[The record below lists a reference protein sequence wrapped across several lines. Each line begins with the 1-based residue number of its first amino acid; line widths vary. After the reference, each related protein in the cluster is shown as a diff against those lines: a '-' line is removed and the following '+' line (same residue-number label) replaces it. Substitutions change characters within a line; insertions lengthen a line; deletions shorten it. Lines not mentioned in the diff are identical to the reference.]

1 MMQKIKVIEYI
12 SNLGDGG
19 AETLVKD
26 YVCLLDRNR
35 FDPIVVVLRGGVDSA
50 NKRTIV
56 EKRIPIIE
64 IYGNWNIWIR
74 LWNKIFGW
82 WYIPNRLKRIV
93 RAEKADVL
101 HMHLMVL
108 KHVSHMG
115 KTLESLRLLFTCH
128 SILSQVF
135 GGERISERIAADKLI
150 KNNQMQLV
158 ALHDDMAVELN
169 EMFDIQNTVII
180 RNGIDFS
187 RFRSVRISRAEKREE
202 LHIPEDAFVVGHVG
216 RFSEQKNHM
225 FLVEVFAEIAQKR
238 NDAYLLMVGAGDTEA
253 TEQKLRDYGLANR
266 YTILSHR
273 ADVNEIMRTMDVF
286 LFPSLYE
293 GLGIALIEAQVS
305 GLRCIASNMVPEEAF
320 RSENA
325 IALPLDDPATWAN
338 VALDTTIKGEAH
350 GTLEEYDMN
359 MEIKRLEKLY
369 LGEKLS

>member
-1 MMQKIKVIEYI
+1 MKRIKVIEYI

-26 YVCLLDRNR
+26 YVQMLDRKI
-35 FDPIVVVLRGGVDSA
+35 FDPVVVVLRGGVESA
-50 NKRTIV
+50 NKHRI
-56 EKRIPIIE
+56 EKSGIPIIE
-64 IYGNWNIWIR
+64 IYRRWNIWIR

-93 RAEKADVL
+93 REEKADVL

-108 KHVSHMG
+108 KHIPHMG
-115 KTLESLRLLFTCH
+115 KTLHSLRLLFTCH
-128 SILSQVF
+128 NVLSQVF
-135 GGERISERIAADKLI
+135 GGKRISEKVAAEKLI
-150 KNNQMQLV
+150 KNNRMQLI

-169 EMFDIQNTVII
+169 EMFGVQNTVVI

-187 RFRSVRISRAEKREE
+187 KFRNVWVSKYEKREE
-202 LHIPEDAFVVGHVG
+202 LRIPADAFVVGHVG
-216 RFSEQKNHM
+216 SFRKQKNHM
-225 FLVEVFAEIAQKR
+225 FLVEVFAEIAKKR

-273 ADVNEIMRTMDVF
+273 ADVNEIMRAMDVF
-286 LFPSLYE
+286 LFPSIYE

-325 IALPLDDPATWAN
+325 IVLPLGKPAEWAN
-338 VALDTTIKGEAH
+338 VALDSTIKGCPH
-350 GTLEEYDMN
+350 GSLDEYDMN
-359 MEIKRLEKLY
+359 EEIKRLEKIY
-369 LGEKLS
+369 LGETLS